1 MTLPPVDG
9 RYYIYSVQE
18 IDIMPEATDSMPIE
32 YTYYFFR
39 QLISFTVDIA
49 HVEN

>member
-1 MTLPPVDG
+1 
-9 RYYIYSVQE
+9 
-18 IDIMPEATDSMPIE
+18 MPIE

-49 HVEN
+49 HVENW